1 MQEQEEKRGKA
12 LRKTVARADQ
22 AVYKAYSKRPS
33 VLSMIEASNYDRL
46 PELVPIRHAR
56 MSVSPFTFYRGTAGI
71 MANDLNRLP
80 HTSELVQA
88 IGDCH
93 LMNFGGYA
101 TPERTLVFDANDF
114 DETFP
119 ATWEWDIK
127 RLATSFMLAS
137 RNNRFSEQDAKD
149 IVLSL
154 MYSYRTHM
162 QEFSQMNMLDLWY
175 MKFDVEDIANNAKTT
190 EGRNILDAAI
200 AKAHKNTHQKVFYK
214 ITQSVL
220 GSFEI
225 ANQPPLVYHTIDVKK
240 DKKMLQLFFDQ
251 YLETLQYDR
260 RSLVERYKLMD
271 AALKVVGVG
280 SVGTR
285 CYVGLL
291 MNDNKE
297 PLFLQV
303 KEARKSVLDFSTS
316 KKFNMHQGE
325 RVVNGQRM
333 VQAASDI
340 FLGWATGPQ
349 GRHFYLRQLRDKKIA
364 PDVDHFSKEVLAGY
378 ARLCGRMLAR
388 AHAKTGNSAC
398 IGGYMGK
405 SDVFDIA
412 VKDFAV
418 AYADQTEKDYSDFMK
433 AIKAG
438 KLIATPE

>member
-1 MQEQEEKRGKA
+1 MQEQVENKGKA
-12 LRKTVARADQ
+12 LRKTVARSEQ
-22 AVYKAYSKRPS
+22 AKFKLYKDRPT

-46 PELVPIRHAR
+46 PELIPIRHAR

-71 MANDLNRLP
+71 MANDLNNLP
-80 HTSELVQA
+80 HTNELVQA

-93 LMNFGGYA
+93 LMNFGGFA

-119 ATWEWDIK
+119 APWEWDIK
-127 RLATSFMLAS
+127 RLATSFILAA
-137 RNNRFSEQDAKD
+137 RNNHFSEGDAKD

-154 MYSYRTHM
+154 LNSYRTHV

-175 MKFDVEDIANNAKTT
+175 MKFDIQEMANTT
-190 EGRNILDAAI
+190 KSAAARDLLDAAI
-200 AKAHKNTHQKVFYK
+200 TQAHKETHQKVFYK
-214 ITQSVL
+214 LTQSVL

-240 DKKMLQLFFDQ
+240 DKRILSIFFEK

-260 RSLVERYKLMD
+260 RWLVEKYKLID

-285 CYVGLL
+285 CYVAL
-291 MNDNKE
+291 MMNENKE
-297 PLFLQV
+297 PLFIQV
-303 KEARKSVLDFSTS
+303 KEARKSVLDFSTTRRPRT
-316 KKFNMHQGE
+316 HQGE
-325 RVVNGQRM
+325 RVVNGQRL

-340 FLGWATGPQ
+340 FLGWATGEQ

-364 PDVDHFSKEVLAGY
+364 PDVDHFNKEVLDGY

-388 AHAKTGNSAC
+388 AHVKTGNGTCISA
-398 IGGYMGK
+398 YMGK
-405 SDVFDIA
+405 SDVFDVAI
-412 VKDFAV
+412 KDFAV
-418 AYADQTEKDYSDFMK
+418 AYANQTEKDYGDFMK

-438 KLIATPE
+438 KLPIEKE